1 MLEILLAIKNNNM
14 RKIPNYDTSHMDHL
28 KKLLKGYVKGM
39 VWIIRILIIGI
50 FLHGGGGHCLVDKE
64 FILCIYQKLSPL

>member
-50 FLHGGGGHCLVDKE
+50 FLHGGSSSL
-64 FILCIYQKLSPL
+64 LS